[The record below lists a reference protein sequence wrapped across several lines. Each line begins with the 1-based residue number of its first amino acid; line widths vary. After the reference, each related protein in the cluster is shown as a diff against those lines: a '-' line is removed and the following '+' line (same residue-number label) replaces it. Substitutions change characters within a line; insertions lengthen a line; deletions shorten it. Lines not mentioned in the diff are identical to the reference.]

1 MALQKNV
8 RYIDRNPLFYFRDVL
23 PVLNHRYILSTSPE
37 IISSLVKEI
46 TENNKIYISHTE
58 LGKTPLLEIL
68 FTPVTGVEAFSD
80 YLIKVLEELN
90 KVMSALSDEE
100 EEDAPQRTNDLEQEF
115 IFHYF
120 TTVNRMKEVMK
131 DARIEMK
138 IDTFFRLLKRVTDT
152 ITIPSTASRFPASR
166 LWVCSRPVPWISTV

>member
-1 MALQKNV
+1 MIEYILALQKNV

-58 LGKTPLLEIL
+58 LEKTPLLGIL
-68 FTPVTGVEAFSD
+68 FTPVTGVDAFSD

-90 KVMSALSDEE
+90 KVMSAL
-100 EEDAPQRTNDLEQEF
+100 
-115 IFHYF
+115 
-120 TTVNRMKEVMK
+120 
-131 DARIEMK
+131 
-138 IDTFFRLLKRVTDT
+138 FR
-152 ITIPSTASRFPASR
+152 
-166 LWVCSRPVPWISTV
+166 